1 MDDIRG
7 IEENIQSGR
16 VTPAEQKVYDE
27 YVNASTKERIE
38 MVWDITIQLWS
49 IAEKGGISAQSRLQ
63 RHVANFTKA

>member
-1 MDDIRG
+1 MKL
-7 IEENIQSGR
+7 NKN
-16 VTPAEQKVYDE
+16 KVKLYMMNNCAYDE